1 MAADLKGEGEMGT
14 VLEIRDNIIS
24 GRAKAV
30 TALITQALE
39 EGIPASVILN
49 DGLLEGMGTVGER
62 FKNDE
67 IFVPEVLISARAMNK
82 GIEIL
87 KPYLSEGDTGAKG
100 TAVIGTV
107 RGDMHDIGK
116 NLVKMMIEGRGI
128 KVIDLGTDVSPE
140 AFYDAAIENNADIV
154 CCSALLTTTMVE
166 MKNVVDLFVER
177 GMRDKVKI
185 MIGGAPTSQEFCD
198 EIGADCYTSDAA
210 SAAEAALAICQSIKQ
225 KNDPETKPAHF

>member
-1 MAADLKGEGEMGT
+1 MGT

-82 GIEIL
+82 GIEVL

-140 AFYDAAIENNADIV
+140 AFYDAAIENDANIV

-225 KNDPETKPAHF
+225 

>member
-1 MAADLKGEGEMGT
+1 MAADLKGEGKMGT

-225 KNDPETKPAHF
+225 

>member
-1 MAADLKGEGEMGT
+1 MGT

-225 KNDPETKPAHF
+225 

>member
-1 MAADLKGEGEMGT
+1 MGT

-82 GIEIL
+82 GIEVL

-140 AFYDAAIENNADIV
+140 AFYDAAIENDANIV

-177 GMRDKVKI
+177 GMRDPK
-185 MIGGAPTSQEFCD
+185 
-198 EIGADCYTSDAA
+198 
-210 SAAEAALAICQSIKQ
+210 
-225 KNDPETKPAHF
+225 

>member
-1 MAADLKGEGEMGT
+1 
-14 VLEIRDNIIS
+14 
-24 GRAKAV
+24 
-30 TALITQALE
+30 
-39 EGIPASVILN
+39 
-49 DGLLEGMGTVGER
+49 
-62 FKNDE
+62 
-67 IFVPEVLISARAMNK
+67 
-82 GIEIL
+82 
-87 KPYLSEGDTGAKG
+87 
-100 TAVIGTV
+100 
-107 RGDMHDIGK
+107 
-116 NLVKMMIEGRGI
+116 MIEGRGI

-225 KNDPETKPAHF
+225 

>member
-210 SAAEAALAICQSIKQ
+210 SAAEAALAISQSIKQ
-225 KNDPETKPAHF
+225 

>member
-30 TALITQALE
+30 TALIAQALE

-82 GIEIL
+82 GIEVL

-210 SAAEAALAICQSIKQ
+210 SAAEAALAICQSVKQ
-225 KNDPETKPAHF
+225 

>member
-1 MAADLKGEGEMGT
+1 MGT
-14 VLEIRDNIIS
+14 VFEIRDNIIS

-30 TALITQALE
+30 TALIAQALE

-82 GIEIL
+82 GIEVL

-140 AFYDAAIENNADIV
+140 AFYDAAIENDANIV

-210 SAAEAALAICQSIKQ
+210 SAAEAALAICESMKQ
-225 KNDPETKPAHF
+225 

>member
-1 MAADLKGEGEMGT
+1 MGT

-30 TALITQALE
+30 TALITRALE

-82 GIEIL
+82 GIEVL

-140 AFYDAAIENNADIV
+140 AFYDAAIENDANIV

-210 SAAEAALAICQSIKQ
+210 SAAEAALAICESMKQ
-225 KNDPETKPAHF
+225 